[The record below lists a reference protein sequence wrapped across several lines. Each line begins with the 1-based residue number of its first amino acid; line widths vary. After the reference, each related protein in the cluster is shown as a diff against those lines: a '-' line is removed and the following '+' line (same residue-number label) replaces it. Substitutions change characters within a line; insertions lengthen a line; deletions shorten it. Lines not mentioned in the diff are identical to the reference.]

1 MNITLFG
8 ASGAI
13 GKIVLEHALTDKE
26 NSVTA
31 YVRRPDSLKISF
43 PNLKVVVGEL
53 SNQALVQQAVE
64 QSDVVISTLG
74 PALDT
79 SRKIKGTPI
88 ANGHETIIHAMQK
101 LSKKRFITLATPT
114 VKSNEDKKQFSTVI
128 PGIMA
133 KLLFP
138 NGYLEM
144 KKIEKLIKESS
155 LDWTVVRIINP
166 NAKHKYN
173 EYEFSFGDK
182 PAKMAVSRENV
193 GEFIYRVAT
202 ENLYIKK
209 MPIIFNR

>member
-13 GKIVLEHALTDKE
+13 GKIVLEHALREKSIRV
-26 NSVTA
+26 NA
-31 YVRRPDSLKISF
+31 FVRRVDTLKVSH
-43 PNLKVVVGEL
+43 PNLKIFVGEL
-53 SNQALVQQAVE
+53 TNQVLVQQAIE

-79 SRKIKGTPI
+79 SRRRKGTPI
-88 ANGHETIIHAMQK
+88 ADGHETIIYAMQE
-101 LSKKRFITLATPT
+101 LNKKRFITLATPT
-114 VKSNEDKKQFSTVI
+114 VKSDADKSQFSTVI

-138 NGYLEM
+138 NGYFEM
-144 KKIEKLIKESS
+144 KKVEKLVKESS

-166 NAKHKYN
+166 NVKQRN
-173 EYEFSFGDK
+173 QEYDFSFGDK
-182 PAKMAVSRENV
+182 PAKMGVSRENV
-193 GEFIYRVAT
+193 GKFMFQVAK
-202 ENLYIKK
+202 ENLYSHK

>member
-1 MNITLFG
+1 MNISIFG

-13 GKIVLEHALTDKE
+13 GKIVLEHALSDKE

-31 YVRRPDSLKISF
+31 YVRRPDSLKMSF
-43 PNLKVVVGEL
+43 PNLKVIVGEL
-53 SNQALVQQAVE
+53 TNQALVQQAIE

-88 ANGHETIIHAMQK
+88 ADGHKTIIHAMQK
-101 LSKKRFITLATPT
+101 LNKKRFITLATPT

-144 KKIEKLIKESS
+144 KKVEKLIKESS
-155 LDWTVVRIINP
+155 LDWTV
-166 NAKHKYN
+166 
-173 EYEFSFGDK
+173 
-182 PAKMAVSRENV
+182 
-193 GEFIYRVAT
+193 
-202 ENLYIKK
+202 
-209 MPIIFNR
+209 